1 METQKKRPKHGEGT
15 MLRLAS
21 TVFCAGIL
29 LSIAFVDRLNAQQGV
44 TGTEIVIGEVEPL
57 TGPPALLGVASSLG
71 TKMAVAEVN
80 AAGGING
87 RKIKY
92 VLEDDGYVSAR
103 TIQGLRKVIDVDK
116 AFAIVGLSGSGQTL
130 AALPILEKSGL
141 PTVLTVAPTGP
152 VWQPPRK
159 NIFAVGQ
166 DYAEGIRVLVRYLA
180 DNNPGKKW
188 GIITQDDDYGL
199 AVREGFES
207 IVKERKLDVVFGA
220 TYRRGQQD
228 FSAEILR
235 LKEAGVEVF
244 MMGGII
250 SENVAMTKEMDKLG
264 IKPVVGIFW
273 PGRLEVVLKLMGPA
287 SNGIFA
293 VDYVNPFASPAGEA
307 FLTKAK
313 QLLPEGDLKGINR
326 YTMVGY
332 AGAMVLFDAIKRCG
346 RDVTA
351 ACVNAE
357 LEKTKDLQTGVMAPV
372 SFGPGVRFSG
382 QKLQVMQ
389 VDFPTLSFKPAP

>member
-1 METQKKRPKHGEGT
+1 

-21 TVFCAGIL
+21 TVFCAAL
-29 LSIAFVDRLNAQQGV
+29 LSSAFIDRLNAQQGV
-44 TGTEIVIGEVEPL
+44 TDAEIVIGEVEPL
-57 TGPPALLGVASSLG
+57 TGPPALLGVAASLG
-71 TKMAVAEVN
+71 TKIAVAEIN

-87 RKIKY
+87 RKIRY

-103 TIQGLRKVIDVDK
+103 TIQGLRKIIDVDK
-116 AFAIVGLSGSGQTL
+116 VFAILGLSGSGQTL

-141 PTVLTVAPTGP
+141 PTVLTVAPTNP

-159 NIFAVGQ
+159 NVFAVGQ
-166 DYAEGIRVLVRYLA
+166 DYAEGIRVVVRYLA
-180 DNNPGKKW
+180 DKNPKKKW

-207 IVKERKLDVVFGA
+207 IVKERNLDVVFNA

-250 SENVAMTKEMDKLG
+250 TENVAMIKEMEKLG
-264 IKPVVGIFW
+264 IKPTIGVFW
-273 PGRLEVVLKLMGPA
+273 PGRLEIVLKLMGPA
-287 SNGIFA
+287 SHGIIA
-293 VDYVNPFASPAGEA
+293 VDYVNPFASVEGQT
-307 FLTKAK
+307 FLAKAK
-313 QLLPEGDLKGINR
+313 QFLPESDLKSINR
-326 YTMVGY
+326 YSMVGY

-346 RDVTA
+346 RNVTA
-351 ACVNAE
+351 ACVNNE

-372 SFGPGVRFSG
+372 TFGPGVRFSG
-382 QKLQVMQ
+382 QKLQVMEA
-389 VDFPTLSFKPAP
+389 DFPTLSFKPAP